1 MEMEYVITLSVISEK
16 YKVGTEDLVRRG
28 IITEKAAERLER
40 GAVKALRASSVNA
53 ICDEVGCLPGDLFA
67 LRERVDSL
75 EEHG

>member
-16 YKVGTEDLVRRG
+16 YGVGTEDLVRRG
-28 IITEKAAERLER
+28 VITEKAERLER

-75 EEHG
+75 EQHG